1 MSDINLILYRDGKT
15 YDISE
20 LVESIKLQGIIS
32 PLIVRLK
39 DNTTDEYEVILKP
52 YLSRVK

>member
-1 MSDINLILYRDGKT
+1 MDK
-15 YDISE
+15 